1 MNMTQFNNSQAN
13 MVMNS
18 YINQPTICQIKKKKN
33 TTSKKNSH
41 KNQTLATS
49 FVEQFPMQMPI
60 QQQMQFQNQ
69 QFISQPYNKSMKASY
84 QSQID
89 ALVSINN
96 KRRLHPKSKFTPQE
110 DQKLR
115 DLVSRYGEN
124 DWVTISK
131 MMGTRNQRQCRE
143 RWTNYLSP
151 NICFAPWSSQ
161 EDELLK
167 KLHEEIGAK
176 WVKIASY
183 FPNRT
188 DTNIKNRWMVLQR
201 QKKAAENSKKYK
213 KDSYKQ
219 DEFNSNEGQVLQVP
233 SENQEQIKEDPLL
246 LNFEADTQIDLMD
259 DITSSNLLSSEYM
272 FDFSWM

>member
-1 MNMTQFNNSQAN
+1 
-13 MVMNS
+13 MNS
-18 YINQPTICQIKKKKN
+18 CINQPTICQIKKKKN

-41 KNQTLATS
+41 KNQASATS
-49 FVEQFPMQMPI
+49 FMEQFPMQMPI

-69 QFISQPYNKSMKASY
+69 QFISQPYNKSIKASY

-167 KLHEEIGAK
+167 KLHEEIGLRLHH
-176 WVKIASY
+176 I
-183 FPNRT
+183 F
-188 DTNIKNRWMVLQR
+188 
-201 QKKAAENSKKYK
+201 
-213 KDSYKQ
+213 
-219 DEFNSNEGQVLQVP
+219 
-233 SENQEQIKEDPLL
+233 QIEL
-246 LNFEADTQIDLMD
+246 TQILKTDGWSFKDRRKQLKTRRNIRKIPINKMNS
-259 DITSSNLLSSEYM
+259 IQMKAKYYKLHLRTKKKLKKTHYYLILKLRLK
-272 FDFSWM
+272 